1 MSLINQMLKDLEAR
15 KQQGVAN
22 SSQQV
27 EVVASQPINSNN
39 TRLVVWTL
47 IGALV
52 VCLGGGLWWLSKL
65 SAVVLNGSILQT
77 QPVQIAET
85 VATLEPPVQSVEA
98 IEPTID
104 HAAEQDIVFQSQ
116 ALQIPKTVEPIIFT
130 EQSVTEIVINEI
142 DVPPVVHGSIVD
154 NVPAVAASEPSPV
167 VLEESL
173 PAAVATLVIEPP
185 SLTEQGQQLRFNARE
200 LAQQQRYPSALHM
213 YNQAMLIDGGSARQW
228 QEFVRMCVQA
238 KDLPRA
244 MDVALRGCEKFPNDV
259 ALRVYRARLIVESGD
274 YSAALVTLQSGQT
287 PKVEASSDYYA
298 LLASVL
304 QQLGK
309 FDDAGQQYAVLTA
322 VHPQRGD
329 WWIGRAICA
338 DQLGASQQ
346 AADYY
351 QQAMTCQQLSPQ
363 LKQFAVEQLVRLSK
377 G

>member
-15 KQQGVAN
+15 KQQGAAN
-22 SSQQV
+22 SSQHV

-52 VCLGGGLWWLSKL
+52 VGLGGGLWWLNKP
-65 SAVVLNGSILQT
+65 SAVVLHGPIVQT
-77 QPVQIAET
+77 QPVQIAKT
-85 VATLEPPVQSVEA
+85 VATLEPPVQHVEA

-104 HAAEQDIVFQSQ
+104 HTA
-116 ALQIPKTVEPIIFT
+116 EPIIIT
-130 EQSVTEIVINEI
+130 EQSVAEIVVNEI
-142 DVPPVVHGSIVD
+142 DVQPVVHGSIVD
-154 NVPAVAASEPSPV
+154 TVPAVAASEPSPV
-167 VLEESL
+167 VFEESL

-185 SLTEQGQQLRFNARE
+185 SLTEQAQQLRYKGRDLARR
-200 LAQQQRYPSALHM
+200 QHYQSAIQM
-213 YNQAMLIDGGSARQW
+213 FNQAMLIDGGSAQQW

-238 KDLPRA
+238 NDLERA

-259 ALRVYRARLIVESGD
+259 TLRVYRARLIVESGD
-274 YSAALVTLQSGQT
+274 YGAALVTLQSGHT
-287 PKVEASSDYYA
+287 PRVEASSDYYA

-304 QQLGK
+304 QQLGQ
-309 FDDAGQQYAVLTA
+309 FDDAGKQYAVLTA
-322 VHPQRGD
+322 AHPQRGD

-338 DQLGASQQ
+338 DQLGDSQQ

-351 QQAMTCQQLSPQ
+351 QQAMTCQQLNPQ
-363 LKQFAVEQLVRLSK
+363 LKQFAIEQLVRLRK

>member
-15 KQQGVAN
+15 KQQGAAN

-52 VCLGGGLWWLSKL
+52 VGLGGGLWWLSKP

-77 QPVQIAET
+77 QPVQIAKT
-85 VATLEPPVQSVEA
+85 VATLEPPVQHVEA

-104 HAAEQDIVFQSQ
+104 HTA
-116 ALQIPKTVEPIIFT
+116 EPIIIT
-130 EQSVTEIVINEI
+130 EQSVAEIVVNEI
-142 DVPPVVHGSIVD
+142 DVQPVVHGSIVD
-154 NVPAVAASEPSPV
+154 TVPAVAASEPSPV
-167 VLEESL
+167 VFEESL

-185 SLTEQGQQLRFNARE
+185 SLTEQAQQLRYKGRDLARR
-200 LAQQQRYPSALHM
+200 QHYQSAIQM
-213 YNQAMLIDGGSARQW
+213 FNQAMLIDGGSAQQW

-238 KDLPRA
+238 NDLERA

-274 YSAALVTLQSGQT
+274 YGAALVTLQSGHT
-287 PKVEASSDYYA
+287 PRVEASSDYYA

-304 QQLGK
+304 QQLGQ
-309 FDDAGQQYAVLTA
+309 FDDAGKQYAVLTA
-322 VHPQRGD
+322 AHPQRGD

-338 DQLGASQQ
+338 DQLGDSQQ

-351 QQAMTCQQLSPQ
+351 QQAMTCQQLNPQ
-363 LKQFAVEQLVRLSK
+363 LKQFAIEQLVRLRK